1 MSDTCAWCDAPK
13 TMERICPRCGAD
25 YAKAEAIK
33 KHGSAKSVTQGQ
45 DQYANTTTLV
55 EPAESTAVIPV
66 RDPDSEW
73 QNCLYA
79 VPGMLFGAWLCQVMD
94 IFDSLQRIVF
104 GMPVHEVGH
113 ALTAWLTGRNAIPSL
128 WVTRVAPGLRRNRSW
143 ADRSLFADERLCME
157 STKHVQQL
165 SDYCIRMPAGTG
177 GHLCAWAKTGAGMEV

>member
-1 MSDTCAWCDAPK
+1 MSDTCAWCDAPR

-33 KHGSAKSVTQGQ
+33 KHGSAKSVTQDQ

-73 QNCLYA
+73 LNCLYA
-79 VPGMLFGAWLCQVMD
+79 VPGMLLGAWLCQVMD

-104 GMPVHEVGH
+104 GMPVHEAGH
-113 ALTAWLTGRNAIPSL
+113 ALTAWLAGRNAMPGL
-128 WVTRVAPGLRRNRSW
+128 WVTRVAPQQGKLSLMKSQVSSEMKTLPGFAIPPILLARFT
-143 ADRSLFADERLCME
+143 ADP
-157 STKHVQQL
+157 TIV
-165 SDYCIRMPAGTG
+165 
-177 GHLCAWAKTGAGMEV
+177 